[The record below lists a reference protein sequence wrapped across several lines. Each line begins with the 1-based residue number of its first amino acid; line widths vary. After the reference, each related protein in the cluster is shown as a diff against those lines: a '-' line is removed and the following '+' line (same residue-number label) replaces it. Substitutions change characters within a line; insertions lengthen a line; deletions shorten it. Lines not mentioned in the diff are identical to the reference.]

1 MSTMAEQIA
10 SAIVTLLTVPP
21 MNSVPA
27 ARVYRDPDDALRS
40 SVMPCIVLELGDE
53 PSPREVLIGRQD
65 REVEIRVT
73 TLATG
78 DGDTSGLAQADSAS
92 LESYNRIFA
101 DRTLGGLALNIIEGP
116 VQRISETSGDRLAS
130 VTRQLGIEYRTTTDR
145 LDS

>member
-1 MSTMAEQIA
+1 MSTLAEQIA
-10 SAIVTLLTVPP
+10 VAIVTALTTPA
-21 MNSVPA
+21 MSSVPA

-40 SVMPCIVLELGDE
+40 EVMPCIVIEVGDE

-78 DGDTSGLAQADSAS
+78 TSSSSGQTQADAAS

-101 DRTLGGLALNIIEGP
+101 DRTLGGLALNVIEGP

>member
-1 MSTMAEQIA
+1 MSTLAEQIA
-10 SAIVTLLTVPP
+10 VAIVATMTTPP
-21 MNSVPA
+21 MSSVPA
-27 ARVYRDPDDALRS
+27 ARVFRDPDDALRS
-40 SVMPCIVLELGDE
+40 EVMPCIVVEMGDE

-65 REVEIRVT
+65 REIEIRVT

-78 DGDTSGLAQADSAS
+78 TSSSSGQTQADAAS

-130 VTRQLGIEYRTTTDR
+130 VTRQFGIEYRTTTDR